1 MIEFDGQSDMAEL
14 EALVRNAAGYVRASD
29 DLRPRLLETARSHR
43 TERRA
48 QGWIRKAAM
57 IVVLLTGLSAAIG
70 QAVDRTVAGHELEI
84 TAIDAGRMH
93 SRAVTYAAPSGDVA
107 WGMVEAFS
115 ELRRRQVAAF
125 RL

>member
-1 MIEFDGQSDMAEL
+1 MIEFGGQSDNSEL
-14 EALVRNAAGYVRASD
+14 EALVRKAAGYVRASD
-29 DLRPRLLETARSHR
+29 DLRPRVLETARSHR

-57 IVVLLTGLSAAIG
+57 VVVLLTGLSAAIG
-70 QAVDRTVAGHELEI
+70 QAVDHAVAGHELAI
-84 TAIDAGRMH
+84 TAIDSGRMH
-93 SRAVTYAAPSGDVA
+93 SRAAKYAAPSGDVA

-115 ELRRRQVAAF
+115 ELRRRQTAAF

>member
-1 MIEFDGQSDMAEL
+1 VIDFNAQGDMAEL
-14 EALVRNAAGYVRASD
+14 EALLRGAGGYVRASD
-29 DLRPRLLETARSHR
+29 DLRPRVLEAGRAQS

-48 QGWIRKAAM
+48 QRLIRKAAM
-57 IVVLLTGLSAAIG
+57 IIVLLTGLSAAVG
-70 QAVDRTVAGHELEI
+70 HTVDRAVASHELAI
-84 TAIDAGRMH
+84 TAIDARHLH
-93 SRAVTYAAPSGDVA
+93 SRAATYAAPRGDVA